1 MRLKAASW
9 VNFWMDVK
17 IVLKTIK
24 TVLFRENVN
33 H

>member
-1 MRLKAASW
+1 MRSIL
-9 VNFWMDVK
+9 NFWMDVK

>member
-1 MRLKAASW
+1 MRSIF
-9 VNFWMDVK
+9 NFWMDVK
-17 IVLKTIK
+17 IVQKTIK